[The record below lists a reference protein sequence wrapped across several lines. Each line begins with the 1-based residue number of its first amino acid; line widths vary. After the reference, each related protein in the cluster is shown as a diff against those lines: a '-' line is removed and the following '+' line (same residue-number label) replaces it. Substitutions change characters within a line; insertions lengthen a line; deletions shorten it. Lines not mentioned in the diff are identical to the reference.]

1 MDRPPLYLLAW
12 IRLRPAMYFVTSD
25 HPFTA
30 LQAFLSGFDFGADC
44 QRADT
49 LSEEK
54 RLQAKWDGFR
64 EFVAE
69 HYGIDH
75 QMSTASWG
83 TWIHERSQGEKE
95 AFATFFSL
103 FEKYQALSGL
113 SWPDVKVNRGDDTPA

>member
-1 MDRPPLYLLAW
+1 MDRPSLYLLAW
-12 IRLRPAMYFVTSD
+12 IRQRPWMYFGTSE
-25 HPFTA
+25 HPFTS
-30 LQAFLSGFDFGADC
+30 LQAFLSGFGMGCNGEQVD
-44 QRADT
+44 R
-49 LSEEK
+49 LPEEH
-54 RLQAKWDGFR
+54 RIQARWEGFR

-83 TWIHERSQGEKE
+83 VWIRERSQSEEE

-113 SWPDVKVNRGDDTPA
+113 SWPEVKVNRGDDTKA